1 MGDSKLLLPIFY
13 TIGTVY
19 KHSPAVSSRLFSK
32 SRTPSTL
39 ARKKPSFLALEHF
52 YPARFSETFNKV
64 EL

>member
-39 ARKKPSFLALEHF
+39 LSQKVVFPSIRALLSSAF
-52 YPARFSETFNKV
+52 QRNF
-64 EL
+64 